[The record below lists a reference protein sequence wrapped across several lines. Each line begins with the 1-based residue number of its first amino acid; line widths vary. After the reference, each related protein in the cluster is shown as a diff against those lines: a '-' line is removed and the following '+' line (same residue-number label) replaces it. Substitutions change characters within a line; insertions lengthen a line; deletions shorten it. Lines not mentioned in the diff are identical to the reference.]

1 MSLPYPVKA
10 FIGIGLAILLMLLV
24 LRPDDEWPAR
34 RLLDFTLDSCR
45 NWATDAA
52 PAALS
57 GVGPAEISAIEFRGN
72 RIGERHRLALD
83 AGGVLIF
90 EAIAPGGR
98 ASRFVTSLFDPGEQ
112 PRLLLALDRDCQVQ
126 VVRRIDYSGDGQAL
140 AISTLDE
147 HFEPRGEAEWL
158 NPPLE
163 SPAGQPG
170 PDQTG
175 SIPVGMVDSGVNY
188 LLPDINLRLARDD
201 DGRILGYDFWDL
213 DGLPFDAHPVDSGF
227 FVQRHGTRTASLLL
241 REAPMAALV
250 PYRYPRPDMTRMQAV
265 IERAAADGVAILGMP
280 LGGIQADVWI
290 AFEQAARAHPE
301 LLFVVSAG
309 NDGRDIDDEPV
320 YPAALQ
326 LDNMIVVTSADDFVR
341 PAERT
346 NWGRRSVDFM
356 VPAENVDAVDFS
368 GEPIRVAGSSYA
380 VSRVTALAAR
390 IKASRPASGALEI
403 IEEIRRN
410 WTYSDE
416 RTRRWVASGYIADPL
431 SGGEILRRP
440 LAAYPAEAS
449 TESDELPLSLK
460 VLVLDPAWAESRL
473 AGIVE
478 QAYDILAQCKIS
490 RGSVTIDA
498 VEGAEYLRDLAT
510 GSARTLLDA
519 LGGEG
524 LTVVMARDTR
534 MLEAYTGEAFGL
546 GNTRMRPWLANSVW
560 LMLDVD
566 DPGIALAHEA
576 YHVVANS
583 GAHIEGVP
591 NLMQARTH
599 PDSTDLTPQQCRLAR
614 ENGIENGLLVATNP

>member
-1 MSLPYPVKA
+1 
-10 FIGIGLAILLMLLV
+10 
-24 LRPDDEWPAR
+24 
-34 RLLDFTLDSCR
+34 
-45 NWATDAA
+45 
-52 PAALS
+52 
-57 GVGPAEISAIEFRGN
+57 
-72 RIGERHRLALD
+72 
-83 AGGVLIF
+83 
-90 EAIAPGGR
+90 
-98 ASRFVTSLFDPGEQ
+98 
-112 PRLLLALDRDCQVQ
+112 
-126 VVRRIDYSGDGQAL
+126 
-140 AISTLDE
+140 
-147 HFEPRGEAEWL
+147 
-158 NPPLE
+158 
-163 SPAGQPG
+163 
-170 PDQTG
+170 
-175 SIPVGMVDSGVNY
+175 MVDSGVNY

-566 DPGIALAHEA
+566 DPGIALAHGKRA
-576 YHVVANS
+576 KSANFHTVS
-583 GAHIEGVP
+583 F
-591 NLMQARTH
+591 
-599 PDSTDLTPQQCRLAR
+599 DQCLADA
-614 ENGIENGLLVATNP
+614 VKD